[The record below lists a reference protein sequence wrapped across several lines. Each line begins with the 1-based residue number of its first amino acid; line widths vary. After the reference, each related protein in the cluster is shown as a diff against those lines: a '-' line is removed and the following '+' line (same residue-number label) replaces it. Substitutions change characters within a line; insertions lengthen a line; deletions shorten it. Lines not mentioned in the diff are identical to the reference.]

1 MIDYSFL
8 LSYLLILIAVFYSYQ
23 LRLGIEKSILLNS
36 VRALIQLIL
45 LGFILSVV
53 FEIQSFFWLLLIYLL
68 MGGFA
73 AYTGNQRLKLKNG
86 LWIALLSI
94 TGGTSLVVF
103 PLLLMD
109 VVPSDVEKFIP
120 LSGMMLGNSMNIYAL
135 FAERLRK
142 ETGASRP
149 LIEAKLSLGLT
160 PKLALEDSIR
170 DSIRASIIPLL
181 NNLQTVGI
189 VLIPGIMTGMLLSGM
204 PPLVAAS
211 YQILIM
217 YMLVGVSLFTAI
229 IGALLLRRK
238 FWQEGI

>member
-1 MIDYSFL
+1 MVDYSFL
-8 LSYLLILIAVFYSYQ
+8 LSYLLILVAVLYSH
-23 LRLGIEKSILLNS
+23 RLHLGVEKTILINS
-36 VRALIQLIL
+36 ARALVQLIL
-45 LGFILSVV
+45 LGFILSAI
-53 FEIQSFFWLLLIYLL
+53 FKIHSFIWLLPIYFL
-68 MGGFA
+68 MSGFA
-73 AYTGNQRLKLKNG
+73 AYTGNQRLKLTG
-86 LWIALLSI
+86 GIPIALSAIL
-94 TGGTSLVVF
+94 GGTSLVIF
-103 PLLLMD
+103 PLLLLD
-109 VVPSDVEKFIP
+109 VVSSDVEKFIP
-120 LSGMMLGNSMNIYAL
+120 LSGMMLGNSMNIYTL

-142 ETGASRP
+142 ETQSNRP

-160 PKLALEDSIR
+160 PKVALEDSIR

-204 PPLVAAS
+204 PPLIAAS

-229 IGALLLRRK
+229 IAALLLRQK